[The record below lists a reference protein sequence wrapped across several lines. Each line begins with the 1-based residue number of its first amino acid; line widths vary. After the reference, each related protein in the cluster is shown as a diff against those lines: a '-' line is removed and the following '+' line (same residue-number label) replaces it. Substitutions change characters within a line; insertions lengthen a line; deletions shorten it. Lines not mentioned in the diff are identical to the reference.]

1 MNWTTLR
8 RMPQPEDFE
17 PGARKPSV
25 LTHVAV
31 EGDTDSL
38 CAKVDLI
45 DGEWFDAH
53 EHPEDVGTLE
63 TCSVCWSVFERRRA
77 EERGR
82 EPAPTQ
88 RLNWARGPRAVTP

>member
-1 MNWTTLR
+1 MNWSTLR

-17 PGARKPSV
+17 PGARTVPT

-31 EGDTDSL
+31 EGDTFSL
-38 CAKVDLI
+38 CGKVDVI
-45 DGEWFDAH
+45 DGIYFDAH
-53 EHPEDVGTLE
+53 EHPEDADTLDQ
-63 TCSVCWSVFERRRA
+63 CRVCWSVFERRRA

-88 RLNWARGPRAVTP
+88 RLSWQRGSKVAA